1 MDPKEK
7 FREILREGALRF
19 SAEEL
24 PLSIE
29 RPANPEHGD
38 YASNIALQ
46 LSKRLRRNPRQIAEE
61 IAKASAP
68 ALAATGLFE
77 PLTVAGAGFLNIRVK
92 AEAKL
97 EGSRQV
103 LDQGKDD
110 GRVKTEKEESIQIE
124 FVSANPTG
132 PLHVGHGRGAA
143 YGDSLAKLLEFAGA
157 RVTREF
163 YVNDAGRQMDI
174 LALSVW
180 LRYLQMRNVDVPFP
194 EEGYRGDYVRDIAAR
209 LANENLAGKADFSG
223 VLPDADAE
231 IDRLIDLAKR
241 TLGDG
246 WKRVHR
252 FALEAMLADQRE
264 DLAAFRVSF
273 DQWSSEQALHDN
285 GLIDKALRLLQARGH
300 LFEQGGALWFR
311 SSAFGDEKD
320 RVVRRENG
328 QYTYFASDIAYHL
341 DKFERGFDRV
351 IDVWGADHHG
361 YVPRVK
367 GALEAFG
374 LDPGRL
380 EIALVQFAVLYRNGE
395 KLAMGKRSGEF
406 VTLRELREEVGNDAA
421 RFFYVLRKS
430 DQHLDFDLDLA
441 KSESSDNPVYYV
453 QYAHARVCSVFAQIE
468 GWDFPKNLS
477 LEPLK
482 SDRELLLAQ
491 RLAELPELILAAARE
506 RAPHS
511 LAFYLRELA
520 AEFHSYYNAER
531 ILVDDEP
538 LGSAR
543 LALSAAVR
551 QALANG
557 LSLLGVSA
565 TDTRTPSV
573 ISSRRARSRIPPR
586 PTSRR
591 RGSRS
596 SASSRASSRP
606 ICPTREPGTGYAW
619 GRTPGW
625 RISTA
630 CARCW
635 RRTESTPAS

>member
-24 PLSIE
+24 TLSIE

-92 AEAKL
+92 PEAKL
-97 EGSRQV
+97 EVIRQV
-103 LDQGKDD
+103 LEQGKDY
-110 GRVKTEKEESIQIE
+110 GRAKTEKEESIQIE

-180 LRYLQMRNVDVPFP
+180 LRYLQMRNMDVPFP

-209 LANENLAGKADFSG
+209 LADENLARKADFSG
-223 VLPDADAE
+223 ALPDADAE

-421 RFFYVLRKS
+421 RFFYMLRKS

-491 RLAELPELILAAARE
+491 RLAEFPELILAAARE

-531 ILVDDEP
+531 ILVDDET
-538 LGSAR
+538 LRSAR

-551 QALANG
+551 QTLANG

-565 TDTRTPSV
+565 P
-573 ISSRRARSRIPPR
+573 
-586 PTSRR
+586 
-591 RGSRS
+591 
-596 SASSRASSRP
+596 
-606 ICPTREPGTGYAW
+606 EKM
-619 GRTPGW
+619 
-625 RISTA
+625 
-630 CARCW
+630 
-635 RRTESTPAS
+635 

>member
-1 MDPKEK
+1 M
-7 FREILREGALRF
+7 
-19 SAEEL
+19 
-24 PLSIE
+24 
-29 RPANPEHGD
+29 
-38 YASNIALQ
+38 
-46 LSKRLRRNPRQIAEE
+46 
-61 IAKASAP
+61 
-68 ALAATGLFE
+68 
-77 PLTVAGAGFLNIRVK
+77 
-92 AEAKL
+92 
-97 EGSRQV
+97 
-103 LDQGKDD
+103 
-110 GRVKTEKEESIQIE
+110 
-124 FVSANPTG
+124 
-132 PLHVGHGRGAA
+132 
-143 YGDSLAKLLEFAGA
+143 
-157 RVTREF
+157 
-163 YVNDAGRQMDI
+163 
-174 LALSVW
+174 
-180 LRYLQMRNVDVPFP
+180 
-194 EEGYRGDYVRDIAAR
+194 
-209 LANENLAGKADFSG
+209 
-223 VLPDADAE
+223 
-231 IDRLIDLAKR
+231 
-241 TLGDG
+241 
-246 WKRVHR
+246 
-252 FALEAMLADQRE
+252 
-264 DLAAFRVSF
+264 
-273 DQWSSEQALHDN
+273 
-285 GLIDKALRLLQARGH
+285 QARGH

-395 KLAMGKRSGEF
+395 KVAMGKRSGEF

-453 QYAHARVCSVFAQIE
+453 QYAHARVCSVFAQIG

-491 RLAELPELILAAARE
+491 RLAEFPELILTAARE

-531 ILVDDEP
+531 ILVDDET
-538 LGSAR
+538 LRSAR

-551 QALANG
+551 QTLANG

-565 TDTRTPSV
+565 P
-573 ISSRRARSRIPPR
+573 
-586 PTSRR
+586 
-591 RGSRS
+591 
-596 SASSRASSRP
+596 
-606 ICPTREPGTGYAW
+606 EKM
-619 GRTPGW
+619 
-625 RISTA
+625 
-630 CARCW
+630 
-635 RRTESTPAS
+635 

>member
-24 PLSIE
+24 TLSIE

-92 AEAKL
+92 PEAKL
-97 EGSRQV
+97 GVIRRALDEGA
-103 LDQGKDD
+103 DF
-110 GRVKTEKEESIQIE
+110 GRERASKPESIQIE

-174 LALSVW
+174 LVVSVW
-180 LRYLQMRNVDVPFP
+180 LRYLQARGQVVSFP
-194 EEGYRGDYVRDIAAR
+194 EEGYRGEYVREIAGR
-209 LANENLAGKADFSG
+209 LADAHAVRFERASV
-223 VLPDADAE
+223 VLPQGEDPDALLDAQIAYARE
-231 IDRLIDLAKR
+231 L
-241 TLGDG
+241 LGED
-246 WKRVHR
+246 WKLLQA

-264 DLAAFRVSF
+264 DLAAFGVFF
-273 DQWSSEQALHDN
+273 DYWYSEQALHDK
-285 GLIDKALRLLQARGH
+285 GLIDKALALLQARGH

-320 RVVRRENG
+320 RVVKRENG

-374 LDPGRL
+374 LDPGKL
-380 EIALVQFAVLYRNGE
+380 EIAMVQFAVLYRNGE
-395 KLAMGKRSGEF
+395 KVAMGKRSGEF

-430 DQHLDFDLDLA
+430 DQHL
-441 KSESSDNPVYYV
+441 V
-453 QYAHARVCSVFAQIE
+453 
-468 GWDFPKNLS
+468 
-477 LEPLK
+477 
-482 SDRELLLAQ
+482 LAQ
-491 RLAELPELILAAARE
+491 RLAEFPELILTAARE

-531 ILVDDEP
+531 ILVDDET
-538 LGSAR
+538 LRSAR

-551 QALANG
+551 QTLANG

-565 TDTRTPSV
+565 P
-573 ISSRRARSRIPPR
+573 
-586 PTSRR
+586 
-591 RGSRS
+591 
-596 SASSRASSRP
+596 
-606 ICPTREPGTGYAW
+606 EKM
-619 GRTPGW
+619 
-625 RISTA
+625 
-630 CARCW
+630 
-635 RRTESTPAS
+635 